1 MSDQAH
7 HFVSMHKHLRELE
20 ELLAYMDPTPDKRER
35 IQWLAGDIAY
45 RALAIKHKYERRT

>member
-1 MSDQAH
+1 MSDPAH
-7 HFVSMHKHLRELE
+7 HLVVAHKHLRELE
-20 ELLAYMDPTPDKRER
+20 ELLAYMDPTSDKRER

>member
-20 ELLAYMDPTPDKRER
+20 ELMAYMDPTPDKRER